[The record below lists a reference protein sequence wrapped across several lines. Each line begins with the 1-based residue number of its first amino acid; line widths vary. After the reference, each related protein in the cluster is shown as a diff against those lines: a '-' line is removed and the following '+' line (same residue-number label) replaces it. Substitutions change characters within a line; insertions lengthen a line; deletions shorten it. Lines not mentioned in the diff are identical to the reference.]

1 MSWAP
6 RRIVGG
12 VVTEVGRL
20 PEAWTRVGAIVAGVA
35 LVAVATPLGATT
47 YGGLLF
53 LIFALAVI
61 HSGALVLALLRP
73 PLAAALSLAASFG
86 IMLAAHLGGGAPW
99 PWAVTTLITQSIVI
113 GLLGYRYK
121 WMLGAATFAGSVV
134 LAAVAAQAV
143 QPPHEPNSTAVNM
156 VIFASIAGA
165 ALVAGIV
172 LRQWEVVRTQ
182 LAGARRAS
190 EEERT
195 RRVVAEE
202 KTRIAR
208 ELHDVIAHSMSII
221 NVQASSAPFR
231 HPQTDAALKEE
242 FDDIAASSRRALT
255 EMRSLLSVLRD
266 DAVPTLKAP
275 QPVLSRIPE
284 LVEQSVGAGLE
295 VTLVGEAQLG
305 DGGVSELTGLAAY
318 RIVQEA
324 LSNVIRHAPGTP
336 VNVTC
341 TRQADSI
348 EIVVKNGPA
357 GGRMANAGEPG
368 VGHGL
373 IGMRERAASVGGTVD
388 YGPTDDGGYE
398 VRAHLPLQ
406 RDDAEVDE

>member
-12 VVTEVGRL
+12 VVTEVGRV

-35 LVAVATPLGATT
+35 LVAIATPLGATT

-61 HSGALVLALLRP
+61 HSGALALALLRP

-86 IMLAAHLGGGAPW
+86 LMLAGHLGGGAPW
-99 PWAVTTLITQSIVI
+99 PWAVTTLITQSLVI

-121 WMLGAATFAGSVV
+121 WMLGAVTFAGSVV
-134 LAAVAAQAV
+134 LAAVAAQAI

-266 DAVPTLKAP
+266 DAAPNLKAP

-284 LVEQSVGAGLE
+284 LVEQSVGAGVE
-295 VTLVGEAQLG
+295 VTLIGAAELE
-305 DGGVSELTGLAAY
+305 DEGVSELTGLAAY

-324 LSNVIRHAPGTP
+324 LSNVIRHAPGAP
-336 VNVTC
+336 VTVTC

-348 EIVVKNGPA
+348 KIVVKNGPG
-357 GGRMANAGEPG
+357 GGRAREPG

-373 IGMRERAASVGGTVD
+373 IGMRERAASVGGTVE

-406 RDDAEVDE
+406 RDDAEVEG